1 MDDLNHPTL
10 ACGGAPPPRSDVQ
23 ELLVLGGGE
32 GPWRGPAGKN
42 AVGFGHVAPDEAGGA
57 VAGVVGNRGG
67 VVSGLF
73 NEP

>member
-1 MDDLNHPTL
+1 MMHGPEK
-10 ACGGAPPPRSDVQ
+10 SD
-23 ELLVLGGGE
+23 
-32 GPWRGPAGKN
+32 PAIV
-42 AVGFGHVAPDEAGGA
+42 AVKPANGA